1 MYELENQEITMSNER
16 KRIKA
21 EVNSRYRSNLCRFI
35 RAHPIYEREASIDEL
50 KNGAKSIR

>member
-1 MYELENQEITMSNER
+1 MKG